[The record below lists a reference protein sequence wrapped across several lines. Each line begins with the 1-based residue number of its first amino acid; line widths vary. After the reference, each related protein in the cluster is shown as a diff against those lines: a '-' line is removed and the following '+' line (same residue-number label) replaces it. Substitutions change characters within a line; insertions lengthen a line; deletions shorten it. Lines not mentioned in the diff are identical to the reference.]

1 MAQFGPFSSLRI
13 QNRAEQFTAAFAYV
27 AEALRTGSPVN
38 DRILA
43 QATGETRRFDL
54 SGGAFALEQV
64 YLAKPRAE
72 GFFEAHRTYI
82 DVQVIVAGV
91 EVMEVEEIAR
101 LAMTLDYDRERD
113 LSKFFPEA
121 PQAARLVMR
130 AGDVAL
136 FFPSDGHM
144 PSLQL
149 DGAPRLVRKT
159 VVKVPVA

>member
-1 MAQFGPFSSLRI
+1 MAQFGPFSSLRV
-13 QNRAEQFTAAFAYV
+13 QNHTEQFAVAFAYV
-27 AEALRTGSPVN
+27 EEALRAGSTVHE
-38 DRILA
+38 RILA
-43 QATGETRRFDL
+43 LAAGTTEKFDL
-54 SGGAFALEQV
+54 GGGFFALEQV

-72 GFFEAHRTYI
+72 GFFEAHRKYI
-82 DVQVIVAGV
+82 DVQVIVDGV
-91 EVMEVEEIAR
+91 EVMEVEEITR
-101 LAMTLDYDRERD
+101 LELTMDYDRERD
-113 LSKFFPEA
+113 LSKFSTVA

>member
-1 MAQFGPFSSLRI
+1 MAQFGPFSSLRALDP
-13 QNRAEQFTAAFAYV
+13 AEQFAVAFAYV
-27 AEALRTGSPVN
+27 DEALRAGSPVN

-43 QATGETRRFDL
+43 LATGVTERHDL
-54 SGGAFALEQV
+54 GGGAFALEQA

-101 LAMTLDYDRERD
+101 LEPTMAYDEARD
-113 LSKFFPEA
+113 LSKYSLVA
-121 PQAARLVMR
+121 PQAARLIMR
-130 AGDVAL
+130 AGDAAL